1 MNVVSRLSLES
12 VFSFFMK
19 DVDKFCN
26 SLAELYSNISKVSS
40 TKYRVLHWV
49 SLCLGSGF
57 RIYFTKILFVPGST
71 FIYIYLPICKPI
83 NFHRFIAF
91 CECFST
97 KNLQRINSE
106 YSALKH

>member
-12 VFSFFMK
+12 VFSFFIK

-57 RIYFTKILFVPGST
+57 RIYCTKILFVPGST
-71 FIYIYLPICKPI
+71 FIYIIFFSSDWQLYLP
-83 NFHRFIAF
+83 AF
-91 CECFST
+91 LSFLIT
-97 KNLQRINSE
+97 TI
-106 YSALKH
+106 YSLYLT

>member
-12 VFSFFMK
+12 VFSFFIK

-57 RIYFTKILFVPGST
+57 RIYCTKILFVPRST
-71 FIYIYLPICKPI
+71 FIYIYLVLIGSCIYLLFYP
-83 NFHRFIAF
+83 F
-91 CECFST
+91 
-97 KNLQRINSE
+97 
-106 YSALKH
+106 